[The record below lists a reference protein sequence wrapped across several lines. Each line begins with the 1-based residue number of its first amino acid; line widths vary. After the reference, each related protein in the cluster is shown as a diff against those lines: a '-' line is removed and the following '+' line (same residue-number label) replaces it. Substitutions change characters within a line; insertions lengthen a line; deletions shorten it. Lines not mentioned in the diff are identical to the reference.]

1 MLEVLKEKR
10 ALKDHKIERVVFN
23 AITKQA
29 VTEAMKHPRQIDGA
43 LVDAYMARRA
53 LDYLVGFTLSPV
65 LWRKLPGARS
75 AGRVQSVALRLV
87 CDRELEIEKFVPRE
101 YWSLVATLTTPRG
114 DAFEARLIGADGK
127 KIQRLDI
134 GTGAEA
140 EDLKKAIESA
150 NFSVSTVEAKPAR
163 RNPNA
168 PFTTSTLQQEASRKM
183 GFAPAHTMRIA
194 QRLYEGIDIGG
205 ETTGL
210 ITYMRTDGVQIDP
223 SAITQARK
231 VIGEDYGNAYV
242 PEAPRQYQTKAKNAQ
257 EAHEAIRPTDL
268 SRRPAEMRRRLDTD
282 QARLYELIWTRTIA
296 SQMESAELERTTVDI
311 AAKAGSRVL
320 ELRATGQVMKFDG
333 FLALYQEGKDDDGD
347 DEDSRRL
354 PAMSE
359 GEALKRQD
367 LAVTQHFT
375 EPPPRFSEAS
385 LVKRM
390 EELGIGRPS
399 TYASILQV
407 LKDRG
412 YVKLEKKRLHGED
425 KGRVVVAF
433 LENFFAKYVEFDF
446 TAALEEQLDR
456 ISNNEISW
464 QEVLKD
470 FWVGFIGAVN
480 EIKDL
485 RVTQVLDTLDDMLG
499 PHIYPARADG
509 GDVRQCPTCG
519 TGKLNLKAGK
529 FGAFVGC
536 TNYPECRYT
545 RPLAADSEASA
556 DRLLGKDPET
566 DRDVVVKAGRFGP
579 YIQLGEPKDYA
590 EGEKPKRAGIPKNT
604 SPSDIELDMA
614 LKLLSLP
621 REIGRHPETGEPITA
636 GLGRFGPFVKH
647 EKTYASLEAGD
658 EVFDIGLNRAVTLI
672 AEKILKGPSGRRF
685 GADPG
690 KAAGRSPDARR
701 GRGQER
707 PLRRLCHLGRR
718 QRHDPE
724 RQDPGHDHAG
734 RGHRADRRARRQGR
748 RQAEARCRRRPR
760 RKRLRP
766 NAKAD
771 ATAAKPA
778 KKRREESRGQRRQS
792 VAKARAPV
800 TASAKTSAGQ
810 TRACGQGAGEK
821 ERRQGPRV
829 SGEAARQGFSGPGR
843 HRRLRPRASRRDR
856 HPRDRAGIRPQERR
870 PRRAE
875 AHSARAR
882 RRGRDRKARQED
894 PRARFVARDRDG
906 RHQRPRRRRRVD
918 GDADRMGRGRKR
930 RAAKDP
936 HPCAPPRAA
945 GHLSRRRRPRAAADR
960 KARRRRRRGLS
971 RPRHQG
977 GRSRQ
982 NPRARHLPRPRPTAA
997 GG

>member
-1 MLEVLKEKR
+1 MNIVIVESPAKAKTINKYLGSSYEVLASFGHVRDLPAKNGSVDPEHNFRMIWEIDPKANGRLNEIAKSLKGADRLILATDPDREGEAISWHVLEVLKEKR
-10 ALKDHKIERVVFN
+10 AIKDHKIERVVFN

-29 VTEAMKHPRQIDGA
+29 VSEAMKHPRQIDGA

-87 CDRELEIEKFVPRE
+87 CDRELEIEKFVARE

-114 DAFEARLIGADGK
+114 EAFEARLVGADGK

-134 GTGAEA
+134 GSGAEA
-140 EDLKKAIESA
+140 EDFKKAIEAA
-150 NFSVSTVEAKPAR
+150 NFTVTTVEAKPAR
-163 RNPNA
+163 RNPQA
-168 PFTTSTLQQEASRKM
+168 PFTTSTLQQEASRKL

-210 ITYMRTDGVQIDP
+210 ITYMRTDGVQIAGE
-223 SAITQARK
+223 AITQVRK
-231 VIGEDYGNAYV
+231 VIAEDYGNAYV

-268 SRRPAEMRRRLDTD
+268 SRRPSEMRRRLDTD
-282 QARLYELIWTRTIA
+282 QAKLYELIWIRTIA

-311 AAKAGSRVL
+311 AAKAGSRLL
-320 ELRATGQVMKFDG
+320 ELRATGQVIKFDG
-333 FLALYQEGKDDDGD
+333 FLALYQEGRDDEE

-354 PAMSE
+354 PAMSA
-359 GEALKRQD
+359 GEALKRQA

-412 YVKLEKKRLHGED
+412 YVRLEKKRLHGED

-433 LENFFAKYVEFDF
+433 LENFFRRYVEYDF
-446 TAALEEQLDR
+446 TADLEEQLDR

-464 QEVLKD
+464 QQVLKD
-470 FWVGFIGAVN
+470 FWHDFISAVDD
-480 EIKDL
+480 IKDL
-485 RVTQVLDTLDDMLG
+485 RVTEVLDALDGMLG

-536 TNYPECRYT
+536 SNYPECRFT

-556 DRLLGKDPET
+556 DRVLGKDPET
-566 DRDVVVKAGRFGP
+566 DRDVTVKAGRFGP
-579 YIQLGEPKDYA
+579 YIQLGDPKDYP
-590 EGEKPKRAGIPKNT
+590 EGEKPRRAGIPKNI
-604 SPSDIELDMA
+604 SPADIEFDLA

-621 REIGRHPETGEPITA
+621 REIGRHPESGLPITA
-636 GLGRFGPFVKH
+636 GLGRFGPFVRH
-647 EKTYASLEAGD
+647 DKTYASLEAGD

-672 AEKILKGPSGRRF
+672 AEKIAKGPSGRRF

-690 KAAGRSPDARR
+690 KPLGDHPTLGAVAMKNGRYGAYVTSGGVNATIPSDKDKDTIT
-701 GRGQER
+701 
-707 PLRRLCHLGRR
+707 L
-718 QRHDPE
+718 
-724 RQDPGHDHAG
+724 
-734 RGHRADRRARRQGR
+734 
-748 RQAEARCRRRPR
+748 AEAIALIDERA
-760 RKRLRP
+760 
-766 NAKAD
+766 AKGGGKPARGKK
-771 ATAAKPA
+771 AAKPARSGATKAEATKAEAGAATPKPAKKAAVKKAAAKPKSEAASKARAPVASAAKTTAAKPA
-778 KKRREESRGQRRQS
+778 PAAKPSKKSAG
-792 VAKARAPV
+792 KAR
-800 TASAKTSAGQ
+800 G
-810 TRACGQGAGEK
+810 
-821 ERRQGPRV
+821 
-829 SGEAARQGFSGPGR
+829 
-843 HRRLRPRASRRDR
+843 
-856 HPRDRAGIRPQERR
+856 
-870 PRRAE
+870 
-875 AHSARAR
+875 
-882 RRGRDRKARQED
+882 
-894 PRARFVARDRDG
+894 
-906 RHQRPRRRRRVD
+906 
-918 GDADRMGRGRKR
+918 
-930 RAAKDP
+930 
-936 HPCAPPRAA
+936 
-945 GHLSRRRRPRAAADR
+945 
-960 KARRRRRRGLS
+960 
-971 RPRHQG
+971 
-977 GRSRQ
+977 
-982 NPRARHLPRPRPTAA
+982 
-997 GG
+997 